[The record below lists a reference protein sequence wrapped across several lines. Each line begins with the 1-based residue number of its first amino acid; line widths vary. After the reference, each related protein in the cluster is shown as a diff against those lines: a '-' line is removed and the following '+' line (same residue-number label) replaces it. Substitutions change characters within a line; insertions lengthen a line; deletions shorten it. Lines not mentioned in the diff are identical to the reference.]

1 MNMHNNLK
9 LKRAVAVALG
19 IFALGFQ
26 EHVLALGLGDI
37 NVQSHL
43 GQAFRAKV
51 NILSAS
57 DLKLNESNS
66 TPCFKLDSS
75 DDASVLSNLNF
86 KLGEIINDEAT
97 LTLSTTHII
106 NEPILNLA
114 ILAECGNSVRRDYVV
129 LLDPVLTA
137 EEENPSEE
145 ITAPIPETAVTKVQK
160 TTKKQRQLAEPSA
173 DSKHEAKRPGK
184 KSIKNKELN
193 NTENSNIVL
202 HVPGGNKGNDNK
214 LSEKNIQKPN
224 QPRLSISGGEANNAP
239 LITSNLRL
247 DRKLTFTP
255 DANAQPIVDT
265 DLEDEM
271 TAMNNRL
278 AHLSAQVAILQN
290 RNLSLESENQLKSQQ
305 IAESKVSENKFR
317 WIGYALG
324 AALVLVSW
332 QLARKWWWRRE
343 YEKQIAEIEAVQPTI
358 HVEDDELNLENQ
370 ENSFG
375 EVASQNSNGTVNKS
389 SNSRSDKDPIV
400 IDESAYDLSIL
411 DHADVFLSHGRTSL
425 AIQLL
430 QNHLLDHPKQ
440 SITIWLF
447 LLDLLAKE
455 NLPEVYEQTALEC
468 KEHFN
473 IKISEFAKGDKAS
486 NQNLESFPHLA
497 EGLEQVWGTPASL
510 VYLDDL
516 IYNNRLEPRAGLDK
530 NLIEELLLL
539 KSIAQEN
546 VNSAEVIQLDEK
558 KVALQEQKDALMAAK
573 KAEKLQKLDEAFE
586 QEKSKAKDG
595 EKLYEF
601 NLVEW
606 K

>member
-1 MNMHNNLK
+1 MHNNLK
-9 LKRAVAVALG
+9 LKRAVA
-19 IFALGFQ
+19 FALGMFALSFQ
-26 EHVLALGLGDI
+26 QQALALGLGDI

-51 NILSAS
+51 KILSAS
-57 DLKLNESNS
+57 DLKLNDANG
-66 TPCFKLDSS
+66 TPCFKLDTS
-75 DDASVLSNLNF
+75 DDANALSNLNF
-86 KLGEIINDEAT
+86 KLSEINNDEAT

-137 EEENPSEE
+137 EEESPNEDVA
-145 ITAPIPETAVTKVQK
+145 APLPETAVTKVQK
-160 TTKKQRQLAEPSA
+160 TTKKHRQFDEPSP
-173 DSKHEAKRPGK
+173 DNKHVARHSVK
-184 KSIKNKELN
+184 KAIKNNTLN
-193 NTENSNIVL
+193 NIENSNIVL
-202 HVPGGNKGNDNK
+202 HVPGGNQGNDKK
-214 LSEKNIQKPN
+214 LTENNIQKSS
-224 QPRLSISGGEANNAP
+224 QPRLSISGGDASNAP
-239 LITSNLRL
+239 LISSNLRL

-278 AHLSAQVAILQN
+278 AHLSSQVAILQN
-290 RNLSLESENQLKSQQ
+290 RNLSLESENKIKAQQ
-305 IAESKVSENKFR
+305 IADAKASENKFR

-324 AALVLVSW
+324 AALVFVSW
-332 QLARKWWWRRE
+332 QLARKLWWRRE
-343 YEKQIAEIEAVQPTI
+343 YEKQIAEIEAAQPTI
-358 HVEDDELNLENQ
+358 HVTEDDQSLENQ
-370 ENSFG
+370 EDSFG
-375 EVASQNSNGTVNKS
+375 EVVSQNSNGTVNKS
-389 SNSRSDKDPIV
+389 SKSRADKEPIV
-400 IDESAYDLSIL
+400 IDENAYDLSIL

-430 QNHLLDHPKQ
+430 QNHLIDHPKQ

-455 NLPEVYEQTALEC
+455 NLQAVYEQTALEC

-473 IKISEFAKGDKAS
+473 IKISDFAKGDKSS
-486 NQNLESFPHLA
+486 NQNLEAFPHLA

-530 NLIEELLLL
+530 GLIEELLLL

-586 QEKSKAKDG
+586 QEQAKAKAG

>member
-19 IFALGFQ
+19 MFALSFQ
-26 EHVLALGLGDI
+26 QQALALGLGDI

-51 NILSAS
+51 KILSAS
-57 DLKLNESNS
+57 DLKLNDANG
-66 TPCFKLDSS
+66 TPCFKLDTS
-75 DDASVLSNLNF
+75 DDANALSNLNF
-86 KLGEIINDEAT
+86 KLSEINNDEAT

-137 EEENPSEE
+137 EEESPNEDVA
-145 ITAPIPETAVTKVQK
+145 APLPETAVTKVQK
-160 TTKKQRQLAEPSA
+160 TTKKHRQFDEPSA
-173 DSKHEAKRPGK
+173 DSKHVARHSVK
-184 KSIKNKELN
+184 KAIKNNTLN
-193 NTENSNIVL
+193 NIENSNIVL
-202 HVPGGNKGNDNK
+202 HVPGGNQGNDKK
-214 LSEKNIQKPN
+214 LTENNIQKSS
-224 QPRLSISGGEANNAP
+224 QPRLSISGGDASNAP
-239 LITSNLRL
+239 LISSNLRL

-278 AHLSAQVAILQN
+278 AHLSSQVAILQN
-290 RNLSLESENQLKSQQ
+290 RNLSLESENKIKAQQ
-305 IAESKVSENKFR
+305 IADAKTSENKFR

-332 QLARKWWWRRE
+332 QLARKLWWRRE
-343 YEKQIAEIEAVQPTI
+343 YEKQIAEIEAAQPTI
-358 HVEDDELNLENQ
+358 HVSEDDQSLENQ
-370 ENSFG
+370 EDSFD
-375 EVASQNSNGTVNKS
+375 EVVSQNSNGTVNKS
-389 SNSRSDKDPIV
+389 SKSRADKEPIV
-400 IDESAYDLSIL
+400 IDENAYDLSIL

-430 QNHLLDHPKQ
+430 QNHLIDHPKQ

-455 NLPEVYEQTALEC
+455 NLQAVYEQTALEC

-473 IKISEFAKGDKAS
+473 IKISEFAKGDKSS
-486 NQNLESFPHLA
+486 NQNLEAFPHLA

-530 NLIEELLLL
+530 GLIEELLLL

-586 QEKSKAKDG
+586 QEQAKAKAG